1 MSNRDKAANIVELQQ
16 QIYQPIVCANS
27 YTFLI
32 QRKGHFMFLWVFFL
46 AEVTVSKIFNTNKRN
61 Q

>member
-32 QRKGHFMFLWVFFL
+32 QRKGHFMFLWGFF
-46 AEVTVSKIFNTNKRN
+46 FG
-61 Q
+61 